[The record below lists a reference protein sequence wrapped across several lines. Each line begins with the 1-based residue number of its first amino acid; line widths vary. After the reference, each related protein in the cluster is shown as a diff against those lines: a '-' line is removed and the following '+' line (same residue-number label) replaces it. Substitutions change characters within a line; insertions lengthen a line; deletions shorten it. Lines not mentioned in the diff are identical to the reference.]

1 LPELYEAAAADGV
14 EERMGSG
21 RQLAMLWR
29 SGSSE
34 RRDEEMDKPITMH
47 PIGIAHS
54 PYVRQFDGRPD
65 AISGWIERHFEDGKM
80 PEQKT
85 AK

>member
-1 LPELYEAAAADGV
+1 
-14 EERMGSG
+14 
-21 RQLAMLWR
+21 
-29 SGSSE
+29 
-34 RRDEEMDKPITMH
+34 MDKPITMH